1 MSRTGSR
8 PSNLVLML
16 LVVVATWAAV
26 QGGGTLAR
34 AAEDDV
40 VKHDTYGGY
49 FASNKFEPDAAQS
62 FVAISDQQRFDEV
75 FGVAFV
81 MRDKAHR
88 LPKDAFA
95 NLMVLATVKRGGA
108 IWEYQVQEVVEKQ
121 GQLEIRYAAKSKPQQ
136 GATFASPLIVSVPK
150 KKYES
155 VTFVENGKPVKT
167 LTPGKN

>member
-1 MSRTGSR
+1 MRQLDLR
-8 PSNLVLML
+8 IRHVAPAL
-16 LVVVATWAAV
+16 LVAVLISGMFVDGTPFALAA
-26 QGGGTLAR
+26 
-34 AAEDDV
+34 DDVV
-40 VKHDTYGGY
+40 VKHDSYGGY

-62 FVAISDQQRFDEV
+62 FVVIHDQQRFDEV

-95 NLMVLATVKRGGA
+95 DLMVLATVKRGGA
-108 IWEYQVQEVVEKQ
+108 IWEYQIKEVVEQQ
-121 GQLEIRYAAKSKPQQ
+121 GRLEIRYAAKSKPQQ

-155 VTFVENGKPVKT
+155 VTFVENGQAAKT
-167 LTPGKN
+167 LTIGKN